1 MAARRFS
8 ANNVAAWRKAPRSC
22 ASLITHRYPSLD
34 AVSRAFAGEHTAP
47 DYVKGVCAFPSS

>member
-1 MAARRFS
+1 LRLIEQGQ
-8 ANNVAAWRKAPRSC
+8 VDV